1 MRLRRSRRKT
11 SITHI
16 QMMWPK
22 NSEKCS
28 AKGWFHGAGTMPM
41 AGMNTTWNPT

>member
-1 MRLRRSRRKT
+1 M
-11 SITHI
+11 THS

-28 AKGWFHGAGTMPM
+28 AKGWFQGAGTVPISGIRM
-41 AGMNTTWNPT
+41 TWNPT